1 MPSVITRARLCDI
14 SCLLFGLTAGII
26 VLGVTHSSN
35 VIAGGADGSVSALT
49 AVAPADAAENSSSSQ
64 IDILVPT
71 DPSPPLC
78 NDELITVLAD
88 NFDTVTPPTLPAGWT
103 ATNAIDP
110 DGIFWHTSNTGDPS
124 PPADSPPNAAWVNDP
139 PVVSDKYLDVGEFFI
154 FEAYWA
160 QLTFR
165 HNFNLQGGFD
175 GGVLEIS
182 SFYINNGAFTDITDP
197 AVGGSFETGGYNAI
211 IATGTGSPIAGRHAW
226 SGNSGGFITTTV
238 NLPMLV
244 IDGKLR
250 WRMASDN
257 SGSGEGWRIDNV
269 AVTECHFNGPP
280 TPTPT
285 APPRLRPTPR
295 PRPTR
300 PASPG

>member
-1 MPSVITRARLCDI
+1 VAIGPSRNVSAQGGQ
-14 SCLLFGLTAGII
+14 SGPFVAGIPA
-26 VLGVTHSSN
+26 TPSCPP
-35 VIAGGADGSVSALT
+35 GS
-49 AVAPADAAENSSSSQ
+49 D
-64 IDILVPT
+64 
-71 DPSPPLC
+71 
-78 NDELITVLAD
+78 LITVLAD
-88 NFDTVTPPTLPAGWT
+88 TFDGVTPPTLPAGWT

-110 DGIFWHTSNTGDPS
+110 DGIFWQTSNAGVPS

-139 PVVSDKYLDVGEFFI
+139 PVVSDKYLDVGTFFI
-154 FEAYWA
+154 FEAWWA

-165 HNFNLQGGFD
+165 HNFNLQSGFD

-197 AVGGSFETGGYNAI
+197 AVGGTFDTGGYNAI

-238 NLPMLV
+238 NLPTLV

-257 SGSGEGWRIDNV
+257 SGSGEGWRIDNITL
-269 AVTECHFNGPP
+269 TECHFNGLPS
-280 TPTPT
+280 PT
-285 APPRLRPTPR
+285 ATPR
-295 PRPTR
+295 PRPTPR
-300 PASPG
+300 PSPTPAPRPTP

>member
-1 MPSVITRARLCDI
+1 LITNPRGKFTLRQVRPVLC
-14 SCLLFGLTAGII
+14 SLFFVAAGIAAVVAI
-26 VLGVTHSSN
+26 GPSRTIN
-35 VIAGGADGSVSALT
+35 AQGGRGSPGT
-49 AVAPADAAENSSSSQ
+49 PAC
-64 IDILVPT
+64 
-71 DPSPPLC
+71 PPGA
-78 NDELITVLAD
+78 ELITVLAE
-88 NFDTVTPPTLPAGWT
+88 NFDGVTPPMLPAGWT

-110 DGIFWHTSNTGDPS
+110 DGIFWQTSNTGVPS
-124 PPADSPPNAAWVNDP
+124 PPADSPPNATWVNDP
-139 PVVSDKYLDVGEFFI
+139 PAVSDKYLDVGEFFV

-197 AVGGSFETGGYNAI
+197 AVGGTFETGGYNAI

-238 NLPMLV
+238 NLPTLV
-244 IDGKLR
+244 VDGKLR

-257 SGSGEGWRIDNV
+257 SGSGEGWRIDNIT
-269 AVTECHFNGPP
+269 VTECHFNGPP
-280 TPTPT
+280 SPT
-285 APPRLRPTPR
+285 PPRLSPTPR
-295 PRPTR
+295 PRPTPQPR
-300 PASPG
+300 RTPR

>member
-1 MPSVITRARLCDI
+1 MITNPRGKFTLRRVRPVL
-14 SCLLFGLTAGII
+14 CLLFFAAAGIVAVVAI
-26 VLGVTHSSN
+26 GPSRTINAQGARLGAFAAVTP
-35 VIAGGADGSVSALT
+35 ATPPCPPGA
-49 AVAPADAAENSSSSQ
+49 
-64 IDILVPT
+64 
-71 DPSPPLC
+71 
-78 NDELITVLAD
+78 ELITVLAE
-88 NFDTVTPPTLPAGWT
+88 NFDGVTPPMLPAGWT

-110 DGIFWHTSNTGDPS
+110 DGILWQTSNTGVPS

-139 PVVSDKYLDVGEFFI
+139 PSVSDKYLDVGEFFI

-197 AVGGSFETGGYNAI
+197 AVGGTFDTGGYNAI

-226 SGNSGGFITTTV
+226 SGNSGGFITATV

-257 SGSGEGWRIDNV
+257 SGSGEGWRIDNIT
-269 AVTECHFNGPP
+269 VTECHFNGPP
-280 TPTPT
+280 SPTPT
-285 APPRLRPTPR
+285 LPPRSRPTPR

-300 PASPG
+300 SPR

>member
-1 MPSVITRARLCDI
+1 MITNPRGKFTLRRVRPVL
-14 SCLLFGLTAGII
+14 CLLFFAAAGIVAVVAI
-26 VLGVTHSSN
+26 GPSRTVNAQGARRGTFAAVTP
-35 VIAGGADGSVSALT
+35 ATPPCPPGA
-49 AVAPADAAENSSSSQ
+49 
-64 IDILVPT
+64 
-71 DPSPPLC
+71 
-78 NDELITVLAD
+78 ELITVLAE
-88 NFDTVTPPTLPAGWT
+88 NFDGVTPPMLPAGWT

-110 DGIFWHTSNTGDPS
+110 DGILWQTSNTGVPS

-139 PVVSDKYLDVGEFFI
+139 PAVSDKYLDVGEFFI

-165 HNFNLQGGFD
+165 HNFDLQGGFD

-197 AVGGSFETGGYNAI
+197 AVGGTFDTGGYNAI

-257 SGSGEGWRIDNV
+257 SGSSEGWRIDHIV
-269 AVTECHFNGPP
+269 ITECHFNGPP
-280 TPTPT
+280 SPTPT
-285 APPRLRPTPR
+285 LPPRSRPTPR

-300 PASPG
+300 SPR